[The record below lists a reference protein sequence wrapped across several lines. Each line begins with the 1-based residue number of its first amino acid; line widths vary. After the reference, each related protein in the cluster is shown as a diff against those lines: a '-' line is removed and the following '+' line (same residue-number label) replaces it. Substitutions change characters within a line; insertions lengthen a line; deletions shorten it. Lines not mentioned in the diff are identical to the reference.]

1 MNSIPSIR
9 QNSLGAAVAFIVVL
23 MVGYLA
29 DVVLFRHPSWMLVD
43 EVILAVAAGLVVFRY
58 ERERSRFLAE
68 KLRVIREMTLLCET
82 NCKFFMPPRSIPT
95 RRA

>member
-1 MNSIPSIR
+1 MNGIPSIR
-9 QNSLGAAVAFIVVL
+9 QNSLVAAVAFTLVL
-23 MVGYLA
+23 LVGYLA

-68 KLRVIREMTLLCET
+68 KLRVTKPVTEKI
-82 NCKFFMPPRSIPT
+82 KRS
-95 RRA
+95 A